1 MAASLA
7 ILNCKLDII
16 PEAIIKEAFCGCN
29 RKWKRNEQP
38 QILNLTQNQFVRL
51 LLSMLITINQQNP
64 PLRLIHQVVEILKK
78 GGIVI
83 YPTDT
88 YYGMG
93 CDIMNKKAIEK
104 IYQLKQRNKSIPFS
118 FICSGL
124 KNISD
129 YAKVSNY
136 AYKTMKR
143 LLPGPYTFILEGSRL
158 VPKIMLTKRK
168 TAGIRVPDNPICL
181 ALVNELENP
190 LLTTSATM
198 PDGTIFHDASLIHD
212 FFGKRVDAVVDGS
225 IVPGQ
230 PSSVISLIDD
240 IPEVIR
246 KGIGDVSLFE

>member
-1 MAASLA
+1 M
-7 ILNCKLDII
+7 
-16 PEAIIKEAFCGCN
+16 
-29 RKWKRNEQP
+29 
-38 QILNLTQNQFVRL
+38 L
-51 LLSMLITINQQNP
+51 LKINQHNP
-64 PLRLIHQVVEILKK
+64 QLRLIHKAVEILKK
-78 GGIVI
+78 GGIVV

-88 YYGMG
+88 FYGIG

-124 KNISD
+124 KNISH

-143 LLPGPYTFILEGSRL
+143 LLPGPYTFILEGSKL

-181 ALVNELENP
+181 ALVHELENP
-190 LLTTSATM
+190 LLTTSATK
-198 PDGTIFHDASLIHD
+198 PDGSIFHDASLIHEY
-212 FFGKRVDAVVDGS
+212 FGKRVDAVIDGS
-225 IVPGQ
+225 IVPGR

-240 IPEVIR
+240 VPEVIR
-246 KGIGDVSLFE
+246 EGLGDVSIFE